1 MTGPLQFINFDFMTG
16 DQEIKDSILVEF
28 EIFSRYFVLV
38 VHISLRSS
46 LLVIL
51 SSYFKIKKQALR
63 KLQATIMK
71 TRYFSRDRVRPV
83 NFI

>member
-16 DQEIKDSILVEF
+16 DQEIKVPFWWNFEF
-28 EIFSRYFVLV
+28 FSPYFVLV

-71 TRYFSRDRVRPV
+71 TQYFSRDRVCPV
-83 NFI
+83 NFT